1 MTNQYQF
8 SPLLPTRRYHAF
20 SLIELLTVLAIIGI
34 LVSLA
39 IPSLSSLGSSGNV
52 NRALL
57 NISLL
62 LEQSRAHALANNTY
76 VWVGFNE
83 EGETLSVASVVGTT
97 GSSDDISSNAFRP
110 LSKTKSFDN
119 ITLGPV
125 AGITDLPEAEQLTPN
140 PETSF
145 TQSQGGKTHSFSRV
159 IEFAP
164 NGGARLRVGSIPR
177 WIQVGILPVNAGENK
192 EAAIQVAGLSG
203 QVRIFRH

>member
-1 MTNQYQF
+1 MRTHQ
-8 SPLLPTRRYHAF
+8 AF
-20 SLIELLTVLAIIGI
+20 SLIELLTVIAIVGI
-34 LVSLA
+34 LITIA
-39 IPSLSSLGSSGNV
+39 APSFSSLGSNGNV
-52 NRALL
+52 NYALL

-76 VWVGFNE
+76 VWVGFSE
-83 EGETLSVASVVGTT
+83 EDKTLSVTSVVGTT

-125 AGITDLPEAEQLTPN
+125 PGITDIPEAEQLTPN

-164 NGGARLRVGSIPR
+164 NGGARLRAGSIPR
-177 WIQVGILPVNAGENK
+177 WIQVGILPANAGENK

-203 QVRIFRH
+203 QVRVFRH